1 MSELVRVLSE
11 DVEGM
16 RVVRVL
22 GEIDLSNT
30 DEVREAISAAAAND
44 VSSVV
49 VDLSGTTYL
58 DSSGIAMLFRLAEG
72 LRYRRQTLRLVVP
85 PDAPIRRVLEITR
98 VPQVIPVQDAVTEA
112 SPQV

>member
-1 MSELVRVLSE
+1 MTELARVTS
-11 DVEGM
+11 DDIAGA
-16 RVVRVL
+16 RVVRVI

-30 DEVREAISAAAAND
+30 DWVREQISAALPNE
-44 VSSVV
+44 VQGVV

-85 PDAPIRRVLEITR
+85 PDSPIRKVLELTR
-98 VPQVIPVQDAVTEA
+98 VPQVIPVQDSLNES
-112 SPQV
+112 SPHA